1 MTASRLTSKGRT
13 TIPKDIRA
21 HLGLKTGDK
30 LRFLV
35 EDDGRVIVLPVTLH
49 LRDLR
54 GCLSRPAKSVSAK
67 SVSVRRM
74 NEAIRKRRSQF

>member
-13 TIPKDIRA
+13 TIPKGIRA

-30 LRFLV
+30 IRFLV
-35 EDDGRVIVLPVTLH
+35 EDDGRVVVLPVTLH

-54 GCLSRPAKSVSAK
+54 GSLSKPAGSVG
-67 SVSVRRM
+67 VRRM
-74 NEAIRKRRSQF
+74 NQAIRKRRSQS

>member
-1 MTASRLTSKGRT
+1 MTASRLTTRGRT

-21 HLGLKTGDK
+21 RLGLKTGDK

-35 EDDGRVIVLPVTLH
+35 EDDGRVVILPMTLQ

-54 GCLSRPAKSVSAK
+54 GSLAKPAEPVE
-67 SVSVRRM
+67 VRGM
-74 NEAIRKRRSQF
+74 DEAARKRHP

>member
-30 LRFLV
+30 MRFLV
-35 EDDGRVIVLPVTLH
+35 EDDGRVVVLPVTLH

-54 GCLSRPAKSVSAK
+54 GSLSKPAGSVD
-67 SVSVRRM
+67 VRWM
-74 NEAIRKRRSQF
+74 NEAIRKRRSQS

>member
-1 MTASRLTSKGRT
+1 MTASRLTTKGRI

-30 LRFLV
+30 LCFLV

-49 LRDLR
+49 LRDMR
-54 GCLSRPAKSVSAK
+54 GCLSKPAG

-74 NEAIRKRRSQF
+74 NEAIQKRRSQS